1 MSSAFIYYI
10 DIDIDIDRYAT
21 CHNVRH
27 SKILMFISFTFIY
40 YIDIDTDINRYI
52 KKCRIQLSLF
62 F

>member
-10 DIDIDIDRYAT
+10 DIDIDRYAT
-21 CHNVRH
+21 CHDVKH
-27 SKILMFISFTFIY
+27 SRILTLMSFIFIY